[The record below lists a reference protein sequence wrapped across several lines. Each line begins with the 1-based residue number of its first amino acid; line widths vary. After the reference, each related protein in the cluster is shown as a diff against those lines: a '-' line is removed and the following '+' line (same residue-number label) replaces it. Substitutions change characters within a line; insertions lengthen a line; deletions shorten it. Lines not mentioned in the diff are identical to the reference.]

1 MGKQLPAIP
10 VQVELEP
17 TRRIAPSAQRGARR
31 WLRSPVADALVD
43 AVPDLLRLTRRAI
56 RPAAGGGEFLPP
68 SGANGM
74 TMQEVEIEVASPLVR
89 RIVVRS
95 TNAWSLSPEVALASR
110 SRRSGRIGIGAA
122 SVAGLLLIG
131 AAAARR
137 ASLSLPGRSRD
148 RV

>member
-110 SRRSGRIGIGAA
+110 NRRSGRIGIGAA

>member
-10 VQVELEP
+10 MQVELEP
-17 TRRIAPSAQRGARR
+17 ARRIAPSTQRGLRH
-31 WLRSPVADALVD
+31 WLRSPVADALVEV
-43 AVPDLLRLTRRAI
+43 VPDLLRLTRRAI
-56 RPAAGGGEFLPP
+56 RPAAMGSEFLPP

-74 TMQEVEIEVASPLVR
+74 TMQEVEIEVSSPLVR

-110 SRRSGRIGIGAA
+110 SRRGGRIGIGAV

-131 AAAARR
+131 AAARR
-137 ASLSLPGRSRD
+137 ASSLPGRSRN

>member
-1 MGKQLPAIP
+1 MGKQVPAIP
-10 VQVELEP
+10 MQVELEP
-17 TRRIAPSAQRGARR
+17 TRRIAPSAQRGSRR

-43 AVPDLLRLTRRAI
+43 VMPDLLRLARRAI
-56 RPAAGGGEFLPP
+56 RPAAVGGEFLPP

-74 TMQEVEIEVASPLVR
+74 TMQEVEIELSSPLVR

-95 TNAWSLSPEVALASR
+95 TNAWSLSPEVALAGR
-110 SRRSGRIGIGAA
+110 HRRGGRIGIGAV
-122 SVAGLLLIG
+122 SLAGLLLVG
-131 AAAARR
+131 AAARR